1 MYWPGP
7 VLRRPAQLIGGN
19 VNSLESSVQRVIGLD
34 AHPDTFTAAILRG
47 PTPAAAITEKTFH
60 RVPWNR
66 LQSWLER
73 HCGQADVFALEAIG
87 RSGPTL
93 VDQGLQ
99 NRQPSAA
106 RSDPTEWIERQS
118 AASKNKGIAAGR
130 PGLRAGSGPEISA
143 RERLKP

>member
-1 MYWPGP
+1 
-7 VLRRPAQLIGGN
+7 

-73 HCGQADVFALEAIG
+73 HCGQADVFALEATRPLTKVEKANG
-87 RSGPTL
+87 KA
-93 VDQGLQ
+93 
-99 NRQPSAA
+99 SAA
-106 RSDPTEWIERQS
+106 TDAKTC
-118 AASKNKGIAAGR
+118 
-130 PGLRAGSGPEISA
+130 GLC
-143 RERLKP
+143 

>member
-1 MYWPGP
+1 MGRH
-7 VLRRPAQLIGGN
+7 RRPRT
-19 VNSLESSVQRVIGLD
+19 QRPAGFVDRGSAFD
-34 AHPDTFTAAILRG
+34 FAIQGTGRAL
-47 PTPAAAITEKTFH
+47 
-60 RVPWNR
+60 
-66 LQSWLER
+66 
-73 HCGQADVFALEAIG
+73 GQAAHGQERIVETGRGRPGAQIGRVGLVSDDGTLEPIG
-87 RSGPTL
+87 RSGPAL